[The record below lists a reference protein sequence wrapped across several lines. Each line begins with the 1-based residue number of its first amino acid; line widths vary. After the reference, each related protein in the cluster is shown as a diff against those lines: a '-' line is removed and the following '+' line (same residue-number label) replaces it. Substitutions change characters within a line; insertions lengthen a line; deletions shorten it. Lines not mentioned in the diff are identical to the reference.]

1 MDVPDPRNEAELR
14 RGVLQLVALA
24 LLEEPRYGYELVR
37 LLGEAGFQTEEGTLY
52 PILRRFEEQGALEAT
67 WDTSRARPR
76 KYYRLSED
84 GRRVERPL
92 AAWRKVAPRP
102 RPPWRVSQA
111 PFPVPPPSTGTS
123 TACGTCCPP
132 PRGRGLIEDHIEQD
146 PDGAAYACAADR
158 ALAALGPPETL
169 ASALSGETVVI
180 DLATR
185 RAYTRMLTVVFAAH
199 LLLCIIL
206 TVIAPGS
213 DLIPGLVGALPR
225 TPWGATLTSV
235 LALFFVDAGALLVF
249 FRLLGTRRAPGLL
262 RGLPL
267 QVPVRRRDAALSLVL
282 LGLLAVILNVPSLR
296 DQILAVGVG
305 EDRSPVLAPA
315 VTALTLAADAVLIL
329 FAVRHLL
336 LLLTGVERVQGVV
349 LDALASLA
357 GAILA
362 VLLMTRVTAGA
373 DPGLRLHGGPGGG
386 ADLLFRVVFVVWWSR
401 RSSS

>member
-1 MDVPDPRNEAELR
+1 MSA
-14 RGVLQLVALA
+14 
-24 LLEEPRYGYELVR
+24 
-37 LLGEAGFQTEEGTLY
+37 
-52 PILRRFEEQGALEAT
+52 
-67 WDTSRARPR
+67 
-76 KYYRLSED
+76 
-84 GRRVERPL
+84 
-92 AAWRKVAPRP
+92 
-102 RPPWRVSQA
+102 
-111 PFPVPPPSTGTS
+111 VPPRSP
-123 TACGTCCPP
+123 AIDRYLDRLRDVLPAA
-132 PRGRGLIEDHIEQD
+132 RAAEVVREVEALIEDHIEQD
-146 PDGAAYACAADR
+146 PDGAASAGAADR

-362 VLLMTRVTAGA
+362 VLLMTRDELVRIPASS
-373 DPGLRLHGGPGGG
+373 GLTEAQAAVF
-386 ADLLFRVVFVVWWSR
+386 ADLLFRVVFVVLLVAAILLVMRFAR
-401 RSSS
+401 RMLRVRQLLGR